1 LIFDIFDGKVKAFM
15 KVADAM
21 SKHVDSVSE
30 ATPVEKL
37 SLLIFG
43 RGINGV
49 PVCRNKK
56 IVGFVTEKDI
66 LTKFYPSVQE
76 YVEDPFSSS
85 DFEGMEIK
93 IKHIFEMRA
102 DQIMSKNPTT
112 VTPDTPLLRAQ
123 SLMFIEKIG
132 RLPVV
137 DDAGNLV
144 GIISKG
150 DIFRALVG
158 DKLLFSEDLDYNDW
172 LSKTYYAAVS
182 IEDRL
187 KHEIPDLLKVFSE
200 NKVKRILDVGCG
212 TGDHVIDL
220 AKRGFDAVGID
231 RSGAMIIE
239 ANKRKKFLS
248 ETARTR
254 GKFIEADME
263 EVRSKFKKDSF
274 DAILFLGNTISHN
287 PGKYK
292 DSISDA
298 ARLLTEKGVMIFQ
311 VTNFKK
317 VLKTQKRLLS
327 FNFAKMK
334 DEPTK
339 EYAFLEFYDEPNEKE
354 KTILKTFAILVSG
367 GGRWKS
373 SGVRNSL
380 MAYVTKE
387 GLKEI
392 LSKNGFNKIEFYGS
406 AFDGRNWDYLFR
418 KPFEE
423 LQSDWLTVI
432 ARK

>member
-1 LIFDIFDGKVKAFM
+1 M

-21 SKHVDSVSE
+21 SRRVESVSE
-30 ATPVEKL
+30 GTSVEKL

-43 RGINGV
+43 HGINGV

-56 IVGFVTEKDI
+56 IVGFVTERDI
-66 LTKFYPSVQE
+66 LAKFYPTVSE
-76 YVEDPFSSS
+76 YVEDPFGSS
-85 DFEGMEIK
+85 DFEGMEVK
-93 IKHIFEMRA
+93 VKHIFEMRA
-102 DQIMSKNPTT
+102 DQIMNKNLTT

-137 DDAGNLV
+137 DDQGNLI

-158 DKLLFSEDLDYNDW
+158 DKLLFSEDQDYTDW
-172 LSKTYYAAVS
+172 LSKTYYAAVD
-182 IEDRL
+182 IENRL

-200 NKVKRILDVGCG
+200 NKVKKILDVGCG

-220 AKRGFDAVGID
+220 AKRGFDIVGID
-231 RSGAMIIE
+231 RSRVMISD
-239 ANKRKKFLS
+239 ANKRKKGMP
-248 ETARTR
+248 ETAKKR
-254 GKFIEADME
+254 GKFIEGDVE
-263 EVRSKFKKDSF
+263 KILPKFRKEPF
-274 DAILFLGNTISHN
+274 DAVLFLGNTISHN
-287 PGKYK
+287 PRKYK
-292 DSISDA
+292 DVLRNA
-298 ARLLTEKGVMIFQ
+298 VNLLTNKGIMIFQ

-327 FNFAKMK
+327 FNFARIK
-334 DEPTK
+334 DEPSK
-339 EYAFLEFYDEPNEKE
+339 EYGFLEFYDEPNERE
-354 KTILKTFAILVSG
+354 MTILKTFAVLVSS
-367 GGRWKS
+367 GGRWKC

-387 GLKEI
+387 GLRETLI
-392 LSKNGFNKIEFYGS
+392 RNGFTKVEFYGS
-406 AFDGRNWDYLFR
+406 SFDGRHWDYLFR

-423 LQSDWLTVI
+423 LQSDWLVAI
-432 ARK
+432 AKR

>member
-1 LIFDIFDGKVKAFM
+1 M

-21 SKHVDSVSE
+21 SRHVDSIPE
-30 ATPVEKL
+30 DTKVEKIAV
-37 SLLIFG
+37 LIFG

-56 IVGFVTEKDI
+56 VVGFITERDI
-66 LTKFYPSVQE
+66 LAKFYPSIQE

-85 DFEGMEIK
+85 DFEGMESK
-93 IKHIFEMRA
+93 VEHIFELRA
-102 DQIMSKNPTT
+102 DQIMSKKLVT
-112 VTPDTPLLRAQ
+112 VTPQTPLLRAH
-123 SLMFIEKIG
+123 SLMSIEKIG

-137 DDAGNLV
+137 DDKGNLV

-150 DIFRALVG
+150 DIFRTLVG
-158 DKLLFSEDLDYNDW
+158 DKLLFSEAQDYTDW

-231 RSGAMIIE
+231 RSKAMISE
-239 ANKRKKFLS
+239 ANKRKKNIP
-248 ETARTR
+248 ETAKDK
-254 GKFIEADME
+254 GKFIETDME
-263 EVRSKFKKDSF
+263 KITSKFKKNSF
-274 DAILFLGNTISHN
+274 DAVLFMGNTISHN
-287 PGKYK
+287 PHRYK
-292 DSISDA
+292 DAIKDA
-298 ARLLTEKGVMIFQ
+298 AKLVTDKGVIIFQ
-311 VTNFKK
+311 VTNFQK
-317 VLKTQKRLLS
+317 VLKTQKRFLS
-327 FNFAKMK
+327 FSFAKIK
-334 DEPTK
+334 DEPSK

-354 KTILKTFAILVSG
+354 KTILKTFAILVSS

-387 GLKEI
+387 SLKDE
-392 LSKNGFNKIEFYGS
+392 LSRNGFTKIEFHGS
-406 AFDGRNWDYLFR
+406 LFDGRNWDYLFR

-432 ARK
+432 ARR

>member
-1 LIFDIFDGKVKAFM
+1 M

-21 SKHVDSVSE
+21 SRHVDSVSE
-30 ATPVEKL
+30 NTKVEKL
-37 SLLIFG
+37 SVLIFG

-56 IVGFVTEKDI
+56 IVGFVTERDI
-66 LTKFYPSVQE
+66 LAKFYPSIQE

-85 DFEGMEIK
+85 DFEGMEAK
-93 IKHIFEMRA
+93 VKHIFEMRA
-102 DQIMSKNPTT
+102 DQIMSKNLTT
-112 VTPDTPLLRAQ
+112 VTPETPLLRAQ

-137 DDAGNLV
+137 DDKGNLI
-144 GIISKG
+144 GIIAKG

-158 DKLLFSEDLDYNDW
+158 DKLLFSEEQDYTDW
-172 LSKTYYAAVS
+172 LSKTYYAAVN

-220 AKRGFDAVGID
+220 AKRRFDAVGID
-231 RSGAMIIE
+231 RSSAMINE
-239 ANKRKKFLS
+239 ANKRKKGIS
-248 ETARTR
+248 EEVKKR
-254 GKFIEADME
+254 GKFMEADLE
-263 EVRSKFKKDSF
+263 KISSKFKKNPF
-274 DAILFLGNTISHN
+274 DAVLFMGNTISHN
-287 PGKYK
+287 PHRYK
-292 DSISDA
+292 DAIKDA
-298 ARLLTEKGVMIFQ
+298 ASLMTGKGVMIFQ

-317 VLKTQKRLLS
+317 VLRTQKRLLS
-327 FNFAKMK
+327 FNFAKIK
-334 DEPTK
+334 DEPGK
-339 EYAFLEFYDEPNEKE
+339 EYAFLEFYDEPNERE
-354 KTILKTFAILVSG
+354 KTILKTFAILASSG
-367 GGRWKS
+367 ERWKS

-387 GLKEI
+387 DLKKT
-392 LSKNGFNKIEFYGS
+392 LSKNGFTKVEFYGS
-406 AFDGRNWDYLFR
+406 SFDGRNWDYLFR

-432 ARK
+432 AKR

>member
-1 LIFDIFDGKVKAFM
+1 M
-15 KVADAM
+15 KVSDAM
-21 SKHVDSVSE
+21 SRHVESVSE
-30 ATPVEKL
+30 STSVEKL

-43 RGINGV
+43 HGINGV

-56 IVGFVTEKDI
+56 IVGFVTERDI
-66 LTKFYPSVQE
+66 LAKFYPSVAE

-93 IKHIFEMRA
+93 VKHIFEMRA
-102 DQIMSKNPTT
+102 DQIMNKNLTT

-137 DDAGNLV
+137 DDKGNLI

-158 DKLLFSEDLDYNDW
+158 DKLLFSEDQDYTDW
-172 LSKTYYAAVS
+172 LSKTYYAAVD

-200 NKVKRILDVGCG
+200 NKVKKILDVGCG

-220 AKRGFDAVGID
+220 AKRGFEIVGID
-231 RSGAMIIE
+231 RSRVMISD
-239 ANKRKKFLS
+239 ANKRKEGMS
-248 ETARTR
+248 ETAKKR
-254 GKFIEADME
+254 GKFIEGDVE
-263 EVRSKFKKDSF
+263 KILPKFRKEPF
-274 DAILFLGNTISHN
+274 DAVLFLGNTISHN
-287 PGKYK
+287 PRKYK
-292 DSISDA
+292 DVLKDA
-298 ARLLTEKGVMIFQ
+298 ANLLTNKGMMIFQ

-327 FNFAKMK
+327 FNFARIK
-334 DEPTK
+334 DEPNK
-339 EYAFLEFYDEPNEKE
+339 EYGFLEFYDEPNERE
-354 KTILKTFAILVSG
+354 RTILKTFAVLVSS
-367 GGRWKS
+367 GGRWKC

-387 GLKEI
+387 GLKETLI
-392 LSKNGFNKIEFYGS
+392 KNGFAKVEFYGS
-406 AFDGRNWDYLFR
+406 SFDGRNWDYLFR

-423 LQSDWLTVI
+423 LKSDWLVAI
-432 ARK
+432 AKR